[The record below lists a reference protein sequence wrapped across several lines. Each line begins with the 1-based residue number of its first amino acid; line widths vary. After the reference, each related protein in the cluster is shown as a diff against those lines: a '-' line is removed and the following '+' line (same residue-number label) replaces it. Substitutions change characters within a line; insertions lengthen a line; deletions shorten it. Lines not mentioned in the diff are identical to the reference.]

1 MLKDSLA
8 LPELR
13 KLLNNVEAVQ
23 VALGAVEA
31 QLQNATSKEEQ
42 VKAAVATA
50 NESLAKLGNLL
61 KDAPDNTLHFVEKP
75 DPIDGFRTADGASTA
90 TAVIPAGSTV
100 RLRTHYREMKF
111 VSRVRCSVCARV
123 FLRLARV

>member
-1 MLKDSLA
+1 MLKDNLA

-23 VALGAVEA
+23 VALGAVES

-50 NESLAKLGNLL
+50 NESLAKLANLL
-61 KDAPDNTLHFVEKP
+61 RDDPANTLHFVEKP
-75 DPIDGFRTADGASTA
+75 DPIDGFPTVDGTSMA

-100 RLRTHYREMKF
+100 RMRTDYRQIKF
-111 VSRVRCSVCARV
+111 VSRACACVHVCA
-123 FLRLARV
+123 